1 MRYNSPRT
9 GNHFSFRII
18 KKGSKRKCFELVI
31 CVCACVTRFYNLK
44 GIEIF
49 AIVVGF
55 TRSVQVYVCNIN
67 IDSALAKLTNSLKL
81 KLDM

>member
-1 MRYNSPRT
+1 MCSYVLQDFTIR
-9 GNHFSFRII
+9 
-18 KKGSKRKCFELVI
+18 
-31 CVCACVTRFYNLK
+31 K